1 MRSRVGTRSADVR
14 VTCDTGFRE
23 EGRRRKKRKE
33 RKEGAIS
40 DESRRMG
47 KFMLLRDT
55 SGVTEECKRKAGGEA
70 GVKGNRKTGLWS
82 DLSFLLQTELAF
94 FPRNTALFHLSDT
107 FLLLLHQSARRER
120 EAVAGVRVVM
130 QSFGACALLLS
141 RLWQRQA
148 SRCAVRGG
156 RRRGMLIAGCS
167 DRSGGG
173 TRVNSLSHSCCCRSA
188 SRELEC
194 SAGEGEATRATGKK
208 AVLFVLP
215 NSE

>member
-23 EGRRRKKRKE
+23 EGRKKRKE

-94 FPRNTALFHLSDT
+94 FPRNTALFSFVGYIFTAASPERKERERGSCWCACCHAVLRRLCSPSLASLAATGVQMRCERREAARDADRWLQRQKWRRNACKLALS
-107 FLLLLHQSARRER
+107 LLLLPFCVS
-120 EAVAGVRVVM
+120 
-130 QSFGACALLLS
+130 
-141 RLWQRQA
+141 
-148 SRCAVRGG
+148 
-156 RRRGMLIAGCS
+156 
-167 DRSGGG
+167 
-173 TRVNSLSHSCCCRSA
+173 
-188 SRELEC
+188 
-194 SAGEGEATRATGKK
+194 
-208 AVLFVLP
+208 
-215 NSE
+215 